1 MRAFTG
7 LRGPLAPRAS
17 SAWPLLLVC
26 LIAGTPWSLAD
37 SDPPGV
43 MGAGAG
49 MGRARG
55 APGRGAE
62 SSSPRRGRASR
73 ARWGGGGGEQRADAG
88 EGGLWGGGGGLPLA
102 GCALPKLNLGTG
114 EALACLLGGVNLERV
129 APDSA
134 FTNLVGEEM
143 MAKYSNLSLEIHSIS
158 LTDKSSMLVEKNIT
172 LEKPSNMELTCQFTT
187 SGDLNSINI
196 TWRKGDELLENNN
209 YLINASGNTLYTQYT
224 FTIIN
229 SKQMGSYS
237 CFFEEEKEQKG
248 TFNIKVPELHGKHK
262 PLITYVGD
270 STVLVCK
277 CEHCFPTNWTWYRSN
292 GSVQVPVDVHM
303 NDKYVIS
310 GKHANETRL
319 KIMHLSEEDGGSYWC
334 HAIFQ
339 LGESEEHI
347 ELVVLSFLVPLKP
360 FLAIIAEVI
369 LLVAFILLCEMYTQ
383 KKKKH
388 PEEGKEFEQIEQL
401 KSDDSNGI
409 ENNAPRHRKIES
421 GNQ

>member
-1 MRAFTG
+1 MRALTG
-7 LRGPLAPRAS
+7 LRSPRAPRAPR
-17 SAWPLLLVC
+17 AWPLLLLC
-26 LIAGTPWSLAD
+26 LIAATRWSLAD
-37 SDPPGV
+37 GDPP
-43 MGAGAG
+43 
-49 MGRARG
+49 
-55 APGRGAE
+55 
-62 SSSPRRGRASR
+62 
-73 ARWGGGGGEQRADAG
+73 
-88 EGGLWGGGGGLPLA
+88 
-102 GCALPKLNLGTG
+102 
-114 EALACLLGGVNLERV
+114 
-129 APDSA
+129 DSDS
-134 FTNLVGEEM
+134 TNLPVGEEM

-158 LTDKSSMLVEKNIT
+158 LTEQSSMPVEKNIT
-172 LEKPSNMELTCQFTT
+172 LERPSNMELTCQFTT
-187 SGDLNSINI
+187 SQDLNSINV
-196 TWRKGDELLENNN
+196 TWKKGDELLENNN
-209 YLINASGNTLYTQYT
+209 YLINTSGNTLYTQYT

-237 CFFEEEKEQKG
+237 CFFEEEKEQRG

-277 CEHCFPTNWTWYRSN
+277 CEHCFPINWTWYSSN
-292 GSVQVPVDVHM
+292 GSVQVPIGVHM
-303 NDKYVIS
+303 NDKYVIN
-310 GKHANETRL
+310 GTHANETRL

-369 LLVAFILLCEMYTQ
+369 LLVAIILLCEMYTQ
-383 KKKKH
+383 KKKK

>member
-1 MRAFTG
+1 MRALTG
-7 LRGPLAPRAS
+7 LRGPLAPRAP

-37 SDPPGV
+37 GDP
-43 MGAGAG
+43 
-49 MGRARG
+49 
-55 APGRGAE
+55 
-62 SSSPRRGRASR
+62 
-73 ARWGGGGGEQRADAG
+73 
-88 EGGLWGGGGGLPLA
+88 
-102 GCALPKLNLGTG
+102 
-114 EALACLLGGVNLERV
+114 
-129 APDSA
+129 PDSA

-143 MAKYSNLSLEIHSIS
+143 MTKYSNLSLETHSIS
-158 LTDKSSMLVEKNIT
+158 LTGSCSYMPDKSSMLVEKNIT

-292 GSVQVPVDVHM
+292 GSVQVPVDVYM
-303 NDKYVIS
+303 NDKYVIN

-409 ENNAPRHRKIES
+409 ENNAPRHRKTES

>member
-1 MRAFTG
+1 MRALTG
-7 LRGPLAPRAS
+7 LRGPRAPRAP
-17 SAWPLLLVC
+17 SAWPLLLVY

-37 SDPPGV
+37 GDPPD
-43 MGAGAG
+43 
-49 MGRARG
+49 
-55 APGRGAE
+55 
-62 SSSPRRGRASR
+62 SP
-73 ARWGGGGGEQRADAG
+73 
-88 EGGLWGGGGGLPLA
+88 
-102 GCALPKLNLGTG
+102 
-114 EALACLLGGVNLERV
+114 
-129 APDSA
+129 

-143 MAKYSNLSLEIHSIS
+143 MTKYSNLSLEIHSIS
-158 LTDKSSMLVEKNIT
+158 LTVSSIHHLDKERRGAKGYLWTKTTTTTTKKTNQISSWKDKPAHRRKDSRHDVSMAVSVQMWNGDFSSDENYLPCLLLGRGFMTNKSSMLVEKNIT

-303 NDKYVIS
+303 NDKYVIN

>member
-1 MRAFTG
+1 MRALTG
-7 LRGPLAPRAS
+7 LRGPRAPRAP
-17 SAWPLLLVC
+17 SAWPLLLVY

-37 SDPPGV
+37 GDPPD
-43 MGAGAG
+43 
-49 MGRARG
+49 
-55 APGRGAE
+55 
-62 SSSPRRGRASR
+62 SP
-73 ARWGGGGGEQRADAG
+73 
-88 EGGLWGGGGGLPLA
+88 
-102 GCALPKLNLGTG
+102 
-114 EALACLLGGVNLERV
+114 
-129 APDSA
+129 

-143 MAKYSNLSLEIHSIS
+143 MTKYSNLSLEIHSIS

-303 NDKYVIS
+303 NDKYVIN